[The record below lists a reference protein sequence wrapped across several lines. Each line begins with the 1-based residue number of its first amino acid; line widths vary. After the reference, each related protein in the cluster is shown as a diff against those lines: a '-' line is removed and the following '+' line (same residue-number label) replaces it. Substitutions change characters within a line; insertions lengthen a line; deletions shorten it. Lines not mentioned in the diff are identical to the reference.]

1 MIIDL
6 FRIGVSRRAKT
17 LSPQG
22 SFMDAQFRKL
32 WPILLVVY
40 LLNACF
46 VVMNYQYVNA
56 LVFMIA
62 GILAA
67 QNRAPVP
74 IAAAG

>member
-1 MIIDL
+1 
-6 FRIGVSRRAKT
+6 
-17 LSPQG
+17 
-22 SFMDAQFRKL
+22 MDAQFRKL

>member
-1 MIIDL
+1 
-6 FRIGVSRRAKT
+6 
-17 LSPQG
+17 
-22 SFMDAQFRKL
+22 
-32 WPILLVVY
+32 
-40 LLNACF
+40 
-46 VVMNYQYVNA
+46 MNYQYVNA